1 MRHYF
6 SEVYLK
12 RRCAPPPGALVKR
25 SEQGEGDQMR
35 QSNRKAFTL
44 VELLVVIAIIGTLV
58 GLLLPAV
65 QAAREAARN
74 NTCKNNLRQLALSL
88 QTRESSLKNY
98 PGYINKLGITGSPQV
113 VRASWVV
120 TTFPYIE
127 QNQLFEQWN
136 SGNASQMPSI
146 EVLVCP
152 SNPPTTLNEPNLAY
166 VANAGWRPTWERG
179 SPNWENP
186 ANGVFTDRTR
196 TADVTPNPA
205 PNWKASSQDVRDAS
219 QPQNDAPEHVMTV
232 AYLQKADGLTK
243 TMMLSE
249 SLGALYWA
257 YPQTGSNDYINTPDA
272 NFHFGFTWEQ
282 PGVVAQ
288 DTKRRLNGSKDPPS
302 YTSFGEMTDM
312 VDNEPATLP
321 ANDQN
326 QRPGIPSSF
335 HSGGVNVAFMG
346 GQVAFVAD
354 QIEPRVYAQLMT
366 SNHKQSELGDAPDYE
381 RNLPEPSDD
390 AF

>member
-1 MRHYF
+1 
-6 SEVYLK
+6 
-12 RRCAPPPGALVKR
+12 
-25 SEQGEGDQMR
+25 MR
-35 QSNRKAFTL
+35 QSSRKAFTL

-88 QTRESSLKNY
+88 STRETSLKSY
-98 PGYINKLGITGSPQV
+98 PGYINKLGISGSPNML
-113 VRASWVV
+113 RASWVV

-136 SGNASQMPSI
+136 NGNANNVTMPAI
-146 EVLVCP
+146 EILVCP

-179 SPNWENP
+179 GPNWENP

-196 TADVTPNPA
+196 TVELSPNPV
-205 PNWKASSQDVRDAS
+205 PNWKSSSMDVRDAT
-219 QPQNDAPEHVMTV
+219 QKDQDAPEHVMSV

-257 YPQTGSNDYINTPDA
+257 YKDSNDYLSTPDA

-282 PGVVAQ
+282 PAVVAN
-288 DTKRRLNGSKDPPS
+288 DTKRRLNGAKDPVT
-302 YTSFGEMTDM
+302 YTTFAEMTAM
-312 VDNEPATLP
+312 VDGELPTLP
-321 ANDQN
+321 AEGDTN
-326 QRPGIPSSF
+326 QRPGLPSSF

-346 GQVAFVAD
+346 GQVAFIAD
-354 QIEPRVYAQLMT
+354 QIEPLIYAQLMT
-366 SNHKQSELGDAPDYE
+366 SNHKQSELGIEADGYE
-381 RNLPEPSDD
+381 SKLPEPGDD